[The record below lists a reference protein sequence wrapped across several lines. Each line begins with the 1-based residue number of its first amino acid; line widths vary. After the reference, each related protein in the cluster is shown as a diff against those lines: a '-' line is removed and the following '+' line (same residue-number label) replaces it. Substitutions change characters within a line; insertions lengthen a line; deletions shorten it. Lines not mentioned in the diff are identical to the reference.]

1 MAEQRHSS
9 RARRSRRRRFAVAVA
24 VIASA
29 SLVLTACTG
38 GGPDPARGFDE
49 LDRALPD
56 STVEQLQG
64 VLDEAVRQSGSSGGL
79 AGVWAPWSGSWEGV
93 TGTTGF
99 EDHAAKVTPQT
110 KFRLTT
116 GTTEITCTVL
126 LRLADAGVVGL
137 DDHVTEYV
145 DSMPGIEGIT
155 LRQLCQQ
162 TSGLGDFYPGLR
174 SHFAANPQRIWSET
188 ELISGGL
195 AAGRASAPGE
205 GWAPSQAGVMLL
217 SLAMRNATGRDWD
230 ALAEDYVFDPLGM
243 EDTAIPAPSDVD
255 HHGMLGAYLA
265 KPGDGGPDCSAHFDD
280 SKQSSSMGGAAAGA
294 VTTLADAQALSE
306 AFATGSLLG
315 EQLARE
321 QWTLVPMSGDAPAWQ
336 GYGVG
341 GAQYGPMRGTA
352 GEGAGALTA
361 AFTDP
366 KSGLTVVVALNNSTS
381 GADFVREVAFAL
393 ASIASKSKAAPDHEL
408 PMVELPWSLD
418 QAIAKMSELAKCPV
432 EEAAAAE

>member
-1 MAEQRHSS
+1 M
-9 RARRSRRRRFAVAVA
+9 V
-24 VIASA
+24 

-38 GGPDPARGFDE
+38 GGPDPARSFDE

-64 VLDEAVRQSGSSGGL
+64 VLEEAVRQSGSSGGL
-79 AGVWAPWSGSWEGV
+79 AGVWAPWSGTWEGV

-99 EDHAAKVTPQT
+99 EDHAPKVTPQT

-137 DDHVTEYV
+137 DDHVSSYV
-145 DSMPGIEGIT
+145 DDTPGIDGIT

-162 TSGLGDFYPGLR
+162 TSGLGDFYPTLR
-174 SHFAANPQRIWSET
+174 GHFAANPQRVWSET

-195 AAGRASAPGE
+195 AAGRQSAPGE

-217 SLAMRNATGRDWD
+217 AQALRNATGRDWNS
-230 ALAEDYVFDPLGM
+230 LADDYVFGPLGM
-243 EDTAIPAPSDVD
+243 DDTALPAPSEVD
-255 HHGMLGAYLA
+255 HHGVLGGYVA
-265 KPGDGGPDCSAHFDD
+265 KPGADGAPDCTARFDD

-294 VTTLADAQALSE
+294 ITTLADAQALSE
-306 AFATGSLLG
+306 AFATGALLG
-315 EQLARE
+315 EQTSRE

-366 KSGLTVVVALNNSTS
+366 KSGLTVVVALNDSTA
-381 GADFVREVAFAL
+381 GADFVRETAFAL
-393 ASIASKSKAAPDHEL
+393 ASIASKATAAPEHER

-418 QAIAKMSELAKCPV
+418 QSVAKMAELAKCPIA
-432 EEAAAAE
+432 EAPPAE